1 MVKRIFKGKYI
12 LIAAVVLLLSAAFLF
27 FLQRGLP
34 VSACRVERGEVVDRF
49 TETGVVRGGE
59 DRALI
64 SEVSGGVE
72 ELVFSEGSYVE
83 EGDILARIK
92 TENYDDAIAVKRQN
106 IAAYQAEIEGAVSE
120 ESRKKEDM
128 RSEMEQLRLKE
139 REERSRKEKAE
150 RDLDRSKS
158 LYESG
163 DISQEEKE
171 KAELALENAKSSLE
185 LSESRLRSLEE
196 KLKND
201 YAGDTR
207 EKLDATAGIS
217 YSA

>member
-12 LIAAVVLLLSAAFLF
+12 LMAAVVLLLPAAFLF

-72 ELVFSEGSYVE
+72 ELFFSEGSYVE

-106 IAAYQAEIEGAVSE
+106 IAAYQAEIEGAVSAV
-120 ESRKKEDM
+120 S
-128 RSEMEQLRLKE
+128 
-139 REERSRKEKAE
+139 
-150 RDLDRSKS
+150 
-158 LYESG
+158 
-163 DISQEEKE
+163 
-171 KAELALENAKSSLE
+171 
-185 LSESRLRSLEE
+185 
-196 KLKND
+196 
-201 YAGDTR
+201 
-207 EKLDATAGIS
+207 
-217 YSA
+217 